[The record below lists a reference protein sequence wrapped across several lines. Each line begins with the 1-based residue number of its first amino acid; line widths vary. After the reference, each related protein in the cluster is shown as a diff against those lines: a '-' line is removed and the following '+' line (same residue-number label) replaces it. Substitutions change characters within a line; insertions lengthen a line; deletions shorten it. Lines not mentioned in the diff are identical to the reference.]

1 MRGHTGYF
9 LASFIGVSLLL
20 VLLQIAFQIVLA
32 VIGSDFLVRCEF
44 LEKLFRHLGFIKL
57 SGVPWQQWILW
68 LYPEVLAFIASVCF
82 YCALHN
88 LVIGHL
94 PPLEEGEERPPLSE
108 RPDYDAGPSPEQL
121 KICLNIGK
129 ITSIVFLLF
138 AAVFHPSAINGIYF
152 LVFLGAATWWSCA
165 KELERGLLFRP
176 VLLSLPYLLFL
187 LYLPFV
193 PVATIKTMR
202 GMEILFFSQEFKV
215 KVKINAISGH
225 TGYFLASFI
234 GVSLL
239 LVLLQIAFQIV
250 LAVIGSDF
258 LVHCEFL
265 EKLFRHLGFI
275 KLSGVPWQQWILWL
289 YPEVLA
295 FIASVCFYCA
305 LHNLVIGHLPPL
317 EEGEERPPLSE
328 RPDYDAGPSPEQLK
342 ICLNIGK
349 ITSIVFLLFAA
360 VFHPSAINGIYFLVF
375 LGAATWWSCAKEL
388 ERGFGIVLRCTMAVF
403 IIHIFTFIVYQTP
416 WPQEFLDKNSTVAR
430 VLGFTPLI
438 YSECNDTALSANLT
452 SMSLELSDTTFSDL
466 DTNFTSTTPAPVI
479 VDPVNDIRVIQ
490 FAKYNADYYLNP
502 VFLILCYYTI
512 ALTSSL
518 LLTPKEKHQ
527 HEVEEPP
534 NERTPLM
541 RGGTRKIRDIKTIS
555 QEVPGTSSS
564 GDVIQMEEM
573 GTSGTETVPDEDKTT
588 FGEQFLSG
596 LNNVLSFIY
605 QNSYIFT
612 NVVMMSWSIVYH
624 SWFGFVYLIWSN
636 LIWILPKQRMNM
648 LRSSPFLVLYAEFL
662 LLINYIYGMDLY
674 EDELP
679 SWVKTQ
685 GISLEQI
692 GIIRFREYPCRSLI
706 LKSMFTGMF
715 WITLRQMIQEKKAER
730 KSSTLAD
737 MVAPLTVTVSPA
749 TSALS
754 RRPEPKSSEFVTKLG
769 NIINSFLVKGWI
781 WIVAITLFI
790 FGISGGDNM
799 TMFRIIYMALFL
811 FFVITFQLSLETW
824 RKILYGFWLA
834 VIIYSMAILIL
845 VYTYQ
850 FDRFDEHWENITHI
864 SKELQHDIGL
874 EKYETKQLF
883 LHLLTPT
890 LIVIITVIQLHYC
903 HKKFLVI
910 SEIPTHAS
918 PETEREEG
926 QESDSNSIY
935 GGIEEDEEE
944 KILSRQAS
952 KRIRLI
958 EKIKNRTL
966 TRRDL
971 QKALNLLWKRIL
983 YLSEYVWVFLEI
995 HFLKI
1000 IMVFAFYLAVNHV
1013 RFLHILFATVAAL
1026 GVGCRSQNQILTS
1039 KIASLFCSI
1048 LLILT
1053 MIYQIKYIKE
1063 EDYAYNCHPNAT
1075 MPNETL
1081 PETRTVLNNTAIWF
1095 GFIKSN
1101 KKTPLLTLIT
1111 PYLAYIVLVTVHS
1124 VVTLRQTIRR
1134 IRLGQPV
1141 QTAKLLF
1148 PKIVRKDAD
1157 KDIPHLLMYLC
1168 NYGFYKFGIEIS
1180 LVMLTFV
1187 IGRRMDIYA
1196 LIYAF
1201 WLCGLFVL
1209 DRTKLSNIWGSL
1221 RWFLVGSI
1229 ITQYLTF
1236 VGLPP
1241 RLCIDYPWTSRLFD
1255 GFQIW
1260 AMLPDNTLEFRAR
1273 SKILLSDF
1281 ILLLV
1286 VCRQLIVFRIED
1298 KYKDNA
1304 NEYSGGSNQ
1313 SVVKDIDELGQV
1325 PFTNPTPDFVE
1336 KIRNWLDISKRIL
1349 FLVFFWITLAI
1360 VFLAGTNRVNLFS
1373 IGYLVGSFTFLWQGT
1388 DFYLRPIRL
1397 ILKWWNMLIGY
1408 TVFVISLKAMLQI
1421 AGCFY
1426 IKDLMKGY
1434 CWLVQLLGISCICYP
1449 KAIDETDLE
1458 KCSMEMEDVKLLWD
1472 GVCFTFLIIQ
1482 KRLFSSHYF
1491 CHIINET
1498 KASTILASRGAELI
1512 EELRAKEM
1520 KLEQEREMEVLEK
1533 LKAKMDRIKATQ
1545 QKLLESAKEPAH
1557 HAKEPSVAPLARRM
1571 SLSSCTGY
1579 HTPIEDDVATSVLI
1593 EGDEDDDDEDE
1604 NGSDLLMLDPRM
1616 SQRGSL
1622 LQPQV
1627 HSPQSAL
1634 MTASLEAYMDP
1645 QRFSFSSP
1653 PESDIINRISSPD
1666 ETFPVFSPPA
1676 SATEADAPPLDVSE
1690 RLPLP
1695 PGPIYTLMPPPEDGF
1710 VAAQQ
1715 RRHQRQASLNIIS
1728 LTTPQ
1733 PDIGPLSPGRRRSSS
1748 TVFPTLEPESQAPP
1762 IPRPRTRH
1770 RRQSSVATSYAQED
1784 LPRDRRQSSQVTSWY
1799 ADNLDE
1805 DDETT
1810 ISRGKTR
1817 WGKVGERSFRES
1829 LRSNFLK
1836 ITTFISRM
1844 NHFKGDKV
1852 NRGSKKIGAQ
1862 IEEPRAHGNEK
1873 YINDYIFF
1881 TSDFFQHHSQ
1891 PIRSGDYYMFDKL
1904 EDEYKLEMPDDKDE
1918 LDEEEKQTKEG
1929 KRLSRKMTLGQLM
1942 DKMKDESVRKAKEE
1956 ELKLARRQSFPGLR
1970 KYREEGVEPAQTQ
1983 QEQDRSAKSEP
1994 IPPQKFDADD
2004 EPGQDTEAGLTQS
2017 DDPQPSTSK
2026 SGTAT
2031 AEETEMS
2038 KLLEEDKQRQS
2049 RIHFSGLNL
2058 ILSFINSLL
2067 VSITIRL
2074 HRVSRNY
2081 RFVMRVLA
2089 KEKRNLKNKPG
2100 FGAGMRTG
2108 ASMVW
2113 TPQGVSRASSR
2124 NLAVVATDSVV
2135 VSSNNNLNQNGIQ
2148 NPLDSH
2154 NDDTN
2159 PPSGVTTPEHDHDP
2173 KFDVKERLQGVGAAM
2188 LKLASR
2194 DPHHAPIDR
2203 EVSLVPEIRVLA
2215 PSLEQGLDDDFDSF
2229 KDDGSIGSKHESP
2242 VKKDDDDSDEEDFA
2256 SKEHNIFVE
2265 LIIAAWYAILSHTDF
2280 ICYFFVFLNQIN
2292 SASILSL
2299 PLPLLVLLWGTLTF
2313 PRPSKTF
2320 WITLIAYTQIVVLL
2334 KCISQFKSLWW
2345 NEQAITDNEPFAAAR
2360 IIGIER
2366 TKGYATY
2373 DLILLLVVFCHR
2385 FILKSLGLWKSDF
2398 TDDSIAEGVYTAEVA
2413 VKDEKDKKD
2422 DEEER
2427 LYIVK
2432 QDDIEV
2438 KLKKVDSE
2446 AQLGSRGSAD
2456 VVIVTKTVEEPS
2468 SYCPG
2473 ILKLTFQK
2481 YLSSTRAF
2489 YLQLIDRRS
2498 RKTADVYTLLFLC
2511 DFINFFVILGG
2522 FSAFGTAGG
2531 DQSVMSYFEENKVP
2545 ITFLFMLL
2553 IQFFLIVIDRALYLR
2568 KYMVGKIVFQF
2579 FLIIGLH
2586 IWMFFLLPATTERRF
2601 NASNPPIIYYLI
2613 KCCHLLFSA
2622 YQIRCGYPT
2631 RILGNF
2637 ITKGY
2642 SLLNNLGFKLFMN
2655 IPFLFELRTLMDW
2668 VWTDTSFS
2676 VFDWLKMEDIFANV
2690 YQLKCSRVFEDR
2702 MPVPRGQKRKPM
2714 IKYLMGGFMV
2724 GALIILIWFP
2734 LALFAFSSA
2743 VGEPNI
2749 PYDVS
2754 ISLRIGPYE
2763 PVYTMS
2769 AQNSKIYELKDQ
2781 NEWEHFLSPYNKD
2794 KSALT
2799 FLTSY
2804 EGADVAATELGSN
2817 SATIWNISPPDKDR
2831 LIEDINGTSII
2842 TVRFRYTISR
2852 ITHSKEVPGVLSE
2865 EKQYDIKPEDTE
2877 IRQGLSKMLNQS
2889 DTNVSVVFP
2898 FLFPKF
2904 VKVKTSDM
2912 KTVHQLTTGA
2922 YFDNDDISFRN
2933 ISIKLY
2939 QNSVNGS
2946 IQTWW
2951 AVNEVTDDKFYIQTI
2966 SQLPYAKK
2974 DALVVYLFNDK
2985 IFPQTLSSV
2994 AAGGILSMYTLIILV
3009 VFLRLRSFT
3018 LGHIN
3023 RIMFEDLPNVDRIL
3037 QLCYDIYLVREV
3049 REYALEEDLFA
3060 KLIFIYRSPETLI
3073 KVTRLD
3079 EEEHQKTD

>member
-32 VIGSDFLVRCEF
+32 VIGSDFL
-44 LEKLFRHLGFIKL
+44 
-57 SGVPWQQWILW
+57 
-68 LYPEVLAFIASVCF
+68 A
-82 YCALHN
+82 
-88 LVIGHL
+88 
-94 PPLEEGEERPPLSE
+94 
-108 RPDYDAGPSPEQL
+108 
-121 KICLNIGK
+121 
-129 ITSIVFLLF
+129 
-138 AAVFHPSAINGIYF
+138 
-152 LVFLGAATWWSCA
+152 
-165 KELERGLLFRP
+165 
-176 VLLSLPYLLFL
+176 
-187 LYLPFV
+187 
-193 PVATIKTMR
+193 
-202 GMEILFFSQEFKV
+202 
-215 KVKINAISGH
+215 
-225 TGYFLASFI
+225 
-234 GVSLL
+234 
-239 LVLLQIAFQIV
+239 
-250 LAVIGSDF
+250 
-258 LVHCEFL
+258 HCEFL

-403 IIHIFTFIVYQTP
+403 IIHIFTFMVYQTP

-438 YSECNDTALSANLT
+438 YSECNDTALPANLT

-466 DTNFTSTTPAPVI
+466 DTNFTSTTPTPVI

-518 LLTPKEKHQ
+518 LLTPKSEEKKRGFSQLENGTTPPVSFRMGRNNILRKTLTGQRWKGAARKVKQSCEIYVRNHENVEKHQ

-534 NERTPLM
+534 NERTPVQFLMFYESTLM

-573 GTSGTETVPDEDKTT
+573 GTSETKGTETVPDEDKTT

-781 WIVAITLFI
+781 WVVAITLFI

-811 FFVITFQLSLETW
+811 FFVITFQLSLDMW

-1000 IMVFAFYLAVNHV
+1000 IMVFAFYLATNHV

-1241 RLCIDYPWTSRLFD
+1241 RLCI
-1255 GFQIW
+1255 
-1260 AMLPDNTLEFRAR
+1260 
-1273 SKILLSDF
+1273 
-1281 ILLLV
+1281 
-1286 VCRQLIVFRIED
+1286 
-1298 KYKDNA
+1298 
-1304 NEYSGGSNQ
+1304 
-1313 SVVKDIDELGQV
+1313 
-1325 PFTNPTPDFVE
+1325 
-1336 KIRNWLDISKRIL
+1336 
-1349 FLVFFWITLAI
+1349 
-1360 VFLAGTNRVNLFS
+1360 AGTNRVNLFS

-1557 HAKEPSVAPLARRM
+1557 HAK
-1571 SLSSCTGY
+1571 GY

-1829 LRSNFLK
+1829 LRSTSSKSPLSYHECNFFNFN
-1836 ITTFISRM
+1836 FIQLFILEC
-1844 NHFKGDKV
+1844 NLYIKV
-1852 NRGSKKIGAQ
+1852 LSM
-1862 IEEPRAHGNEK
+1862 
-1873 YINDYIFF
+1873 YL
-1881 TSDFFQHHSQ
+1881 
-1891 PIRSGDYYMFDKL
+1891 SGDYYMFDKL

-2038 KLLEEDKQRQS
+2038 KLLEEDKERKS
-2049 RIHFSGLNL
+2049 RLHFSGLNL
-2058 ILSFINSLL
+2058 VLSFINSLL

-2135 VSSNNNLNQNGIQ
+2135 VSSNNNLNQNGTR

-2413 VKDEKDKKD
+2413 VKDEKKKD
-2422 DEEER
+2422 EEDER

>member
-32 VIGSDFLVRCEF
+32 VIGSDFL
-44 LEKLFRHLGFIKL
+44 
-57 SGVPWQQWILW
+57 
-68 LYPEVLAFIASVCF
+68 A
-82 YCALHN
+82 
-88 LVIGHL
+88 
-94 PPLEEGEERPPLSE
+94 
-108 RPDYDAGPSPEQL
+108 
-121 KICLNIGK
+121 
-129 ITSIVFLLF
+129 
-138 AAVFHPSAINGIYF
+138 
-152 LVFLGAATWWSCA
+152 
-165 KELERGLLFRP
+165 
-176 VLLSLPYLLFL
+176 
-187 LYLPFV
+187 
-193 PVATIKTMR
+193 
-202 GMEILFFSQEFKV
+202 
-215 KVKINAISGH
+215 
-225 TGYFLASFI
+225 
-234 GVSLL
+234 
-239 LVLLQIAFQIV
+239 
-250 LAVIGSDF
+250 
-258 LVHCEFL
+258 HCEFL

-403 IIHIFTFIVYQTP
+403 IIHIFTFMVYQTP

-438 YSECNDTALSANLT
+438 YSECNDTALPANLT

-466 DTNFTSTTPAPVI
+466 DTNFTSTTPTPVI

-518 LLTPKEKHQ
+518 LLTPKSEEKKRGFSQLENGTTPPVSFRMGRNNILRKTLTGQRWKGAARKVKQSCEIYVRNHENVEKHQ

-534 NERTPLM
+534 NERTPVQFLMFYESTLM

-573 GTSGTETVPDEDKTT
+573 GTSETKGTETVPDEDKTT

-781 WIVAITLFI
+781 WVVAITLFI

-811 FFVITFQLSLETW
+811 FFVITFQLSLDMW

-1000 IMVFAFYLAVNHV
+1000 IMVFAFYLATNHV

-1241 RLCIDYPWTSRLFD
+1241 RLCI
-1255 GFQIW
+1255 
-1260 AMLPDNTLEFRAR
+1260 
-1273 SKILLSDF
+1273 
-1281 ILLLV
+1281 
-1286 VCRQLIVFRIED
+1286 
-1298 KYKDNA
+1298 
-1304 NEYSGGSNQ
+1304 
-1313 SVVKDIDELGQV
+1313 
-1325 PFTNPTPDFVE
+1325 
-1336 KIRNWLDISKRIL
+1336 
-1349 FLVFFWITLAI
+1349 
-1360 VFLAGTNRVNLFS
+1360 AGTNRVNLFS

-1557 HAKEPSVAPLARRM
+1557 HAKA
-1571 SLSSCTGY
+1571 
-1579 HTPIEDDVATSVLI
+1579 
-1593 EGDEDDDDEDE
+1593 
-1604 NGSDLLMLDPRM
+1604 
-1616 SQRGSL
+1616 
-1622 LQPQV
+1622 
-1627 HSPQSAL
+1627 
-1634 MTASLEAYMDP
+1634 
-1645 QRFSFSSP
+1645 
-1653 PESDIINRISSPD
+1653 
-1666 ETFPVFSPPA
+1666 
-1676 SATEADAPPLDVSE
+1676 
-1690 RLPLP
+1690 
-1695 PGPIYTLMPPPEDGF
+1695 
-1710 VAAQQ
+1710 
-1715 RRHQRQASLNIIS
+1715 
-1728 LTTPQ
+1728 
-1733 PDIGPLSPGRRRSSS
+1733 
-1748 TVFPTLEPESQAPP
+1748 
-1762 IPRPRTRH
+1762 
-1770 RRQSSVATSYAQED
+1770 
-1784 LPRDRRQSSQVTSWY
+1784 
-1799 ADNLDE
+1799 
-1805 DDETT
+1805 
-1810 ISRGKTR
+1810 
-1817 WGKVGERSFRES
+1817 
-1829 LRSNFLK
+1829 
-1836 ITTFISRM
+1836 
-1844 NHFKGDKV
+1844 
-1852 NRGSKKIGAQ
+1852 
-1862 IEEPRAHGNEK
+1862 
-1873 YINDYIFF
+1873 
-1881 TSDFFQHHSQ
+1881 
-1891 PIRSGDYYMFDKL
+1891 IRSGDYYMFDKL

-1929 KRLSRKMTLGQLM
+1929 KRLSRKMTLGQ
-1942 DKMKDESVRKAKEE
+1942 
-1956 ELKLARRQSFPGLR
+1956 
-1970 KYREEGVEPAQTQ
+1970 
-1983 QEQDRSAKSEP
+1983 
-1994 IPPQKFDADD
+1994 DADD

-2038 KLLEEDKQRQS
+2038 KLLEEDKERKS
-2049 RIHFSGLNL
+2049 RLHFSGLNL
-2058 ILSFINSLL
+2058 VLSFINSLL

-2113 TPQGVSRASSR
+2113 TPQGVSRAS
-2124 NLAVVATDSVV
+2124 
-2135 VSSNNNLNQNGIQ
+2135 
-2148 NPLDSH
+2148 
-2154 NDDTN
+2154 
-2159 PPSGVTTPEHDHDP
+2159 
-2173 KFDVKERLQGVGAAM
+2173 
-2188 LKLASR
+2188 
-2194 DPHHAPIDR
+2194 
-2203 EVSLVPEIRVLA
+2203 
-2215 PSLEQGLDDDFDSF
+2215 
-2229 KDDGSIGSKHESP
+2229 SKHESP

-2413 VKDEKDKKD
+2413 VKDEKKKD
-2422 DEEER
+2422 EEDER

-2994 AAGGILSMYTLIILV
+2994 AAGGILGIYTTFIFFVFLKIRGSYFSGQFNKIMFDDLPSVDRILQLCLDIYLVRESNEFALEEDLFAKLIFLILSMYTLIILV

>member
-32 VIGSDFLVRCEF
+32 VIGSDFL
-44 LEKLFRHLGFIKL
+44 
-57 SGVPWQQWILW
+57 
-68 LYPEVLAFIASVCF
+68 A
-82 YCALHN
+82 
-88 LVIGHL
+88 
-94 PPLEEGEERPPLSE
+94 
-108 RPDYDAGPSPEQL
+108 
-121 KICLNIGK
+121 
-129 ITSIVFLLF
+129 
-138 AAVFHPSAINGIYF
+138 
-152 LVFLGAATWWSCA
+152 
-165 KELERGLLFRP
+165 
-176 VLLSLPYLLFL
+176 
-187 LYLPFV
+187 
-193 PVATIKTMR
+193 
-202 GMEILFFSQEFKV
+202 
-215 KVKINAISGH
+215 
-225 TGYFLASFI
+225 
-234 GVSLL
+234 
-239 LVLLQIAFQIV
+239 
-250 LAVIGSDF
+250 
-258 LVHCEFL
+258 HCEFL

-403 IIHIFTFIVYQTP
+403 IIHIFTFMVYQTP

-438 YSECNDTALSANLT
+438 YSECNDTALPANLT

-466 DTNFTSTTPAPVI
+466 DTNFTSTTPTPVI

-518 LLTPKEKHQ
+518 LLTPKSEEKKRGFSQLENGTTPPVSFRMGRNNILRKTLTGQRWKGAARKVKQSCEIYVRNHENVEKHQ

-534 NERTPLM
+534 NERTPVQFLMFYESTLM

-573 GTSGTETVPDEDKTT
+573 GTSETKGTETVPDEDKTT

-781 WIVAITLFI
+781 WVVAITLFI

-811 FFVITFQLSLETW
+811 FFVITFQLSLDMW

-1000 IMVFAFYLAVNHV
+1000 IMVFAFYLATNHV

-1241 RLCIDYPWTSRLFD
+1241 RLCI
-1255 GFQIW
+1255 
-1260 AMLPDNTLEFRAR
+1260 
-1273 SKILLSDF
+1273 
-1281 ILLLV
+1281 
-1286 VCRQLIVFRIED
+1286 
-1298 KYKDNA
+1298 
-1304 NEYSGGSNQ
+1304 
-1313 SVVKDIDELGQV
+1313 
-1325 PFTNPTPDFVE
+1325 
-1336 KIRNWLDISKRIL
+1336 
-1349 FLVFFWITLAI
+1349 
-1360 VFLAGTNRVNLFS
+1360 AGTNRVNLFS

-1557 HAKEPSVAPLARRM
+1557 HAKA
-1571 SLSSCTGY
+1571 
-1579 HTPIEDDVATSVLI
+1579 
-1593 EGDEDDDDEDE
+1593 
-1604 NGSDLLMLDPRM
+1604 
-1616 SQRGSL
+1616 
-1622 LQPQV
+1622 
-1627 HSPQSAL
+1627 
-1634 MTASLEAYMDP
+1634 
-1645 QRFSFSSP
+1645 
-1653 PESDIINRISSPD
+1653 
-1666 ETFPVFSPPA
+1666 
-1676 SATEADAPPLDVSE
+1676 
-1690 RLPLP
+1690 
-1695 PGPIYTLMPPPEDGF
+1695 
-1710 VAAQQ
+1710 
-1715 RRHQRQASLNIIS
+1715 
-1728 LTTPQ
+1728 
-1733 PDIGPLSPGRRRSSS
+1733 
-1748 TVFPTLEPESQAPP
+1748 
-1762 IPRPRTRH
+1762 
-1770 RRQSSVATSYAQED
+1770 
-1784 LPRDRRQSSQVTSWY
+1784 
-1799 ADNLDE
+1799 
-1805 DDETT
+1805 
-1810 ISRGKTR
+1810 
-1817 WGKVGERSFRES
+1817 
-1829 LRSNFLK
+1829 
-1836 ITTFISRM
+1836 
-1844 NHFKGDKV
+1844 
-1852 NRGSKKIGAQ
+1852 
-1862 IEEPRAHGNEK
+1862 
-1873 YINDYIFF
+1873 
-1881 TSDFFQHHSQ
+1881 
-1891 PIRSGDYYMFDKL
+1891 IRSGDYYMFDKL

-1929 KRLSRKMTLGQLM
+1929 KRLSRKMTLGQ
-1942 DKMKDESVRKAKEE
+1942 
-1956 ELKLARRQSFPGLR
+1956 
-1970 KYREEGVEPAQTQ
+1970 
-1983 QEQDRSAKSEP
+1983 
-1994 IPPQKFDADD
+1994 DADD

-2038 KLLEEDKQRQS
+2038 KLLEEDKERKS
-2049 RIHFSGLNL
+2049 RLHFSGLNL
-2058 ILSFINSLL
+2058 VLSFINSLL

-2113 TPQGVSRASSR
+2113 TPQGVSRASS
-2124 NLAVVATDSVV
+2124 
-2135 VSSNNNLNQNGIQ
+2135 
-2148 NPLDSH
+2148 
-2154 NDDTN
+2154 
-2159 PPSGVTTPEHDHDP
+2159 
-2173 KFDVKERLQGVGAAM
+2173 
-2188 LKLASR
+2188 
-2194 DPHHAPIDR
+2194 R

-2413 VKDEKDKKD
+2413 VKDEKKKD
-2422 DEEER
+2422 EEDER

>member
-32 VIGSDFLVRCEF
+32 VIGSDFL
-44 LEKLFRHLGFIKL
+44 
-57 SGVPWQQWILW
+57 
-68 LYPEVLAFIASVCF
+68 A
-82 YCALHN
+82 
-88 LVIGHL
+88 
-94 PPLEEGEERPPLSE
+94 
-108 RPDYDAGPSPEQL
+108 
-121 KICLNIGK
+121 
-129 ITSIVFLLF
+129 
-138 AAVFHPSAINGIYF
+138 
-152 LVFLGAATWWSCA
+152 
-165 KELERGLLFRP
+165 
-176 VLLSLPYLLFL
+176 
-187 LYLPFV
+187 
-193 PVATIKTMR
+193 
-202 GMEILFFSQEFKV
+202 
-215 KVKINAISGH
+215 
-225 TGYFLASFI
+225 
-234 GVSLL
+234 
-239 LVLLQIAFQIV
+239 
-250 LAVIGSDF
+250 
-258 LVHCEFL
+258 HCEFL

-403 IIHIFTFIVYQTP
+403 IIHIFTFMVYQTP

-438 YSECNDTALSANLT
+438 YSECNDTALPANLT

-466 DTNFTSTTPAPVI
+466 DTNFTSTTPTPVI

-518 LLTPKEKHQ
+518 LLTPKSEEKKRGFSQLENGTTPPVSFRMGRNNILRKTLTGQRWKGAARKVKQSCEIYVRNHENVEKHQ

-534 NERTPLM
+534 NERTPVQFLMFYESTLM

-573 GTSGTETVPDEDKTT
+573 GTSETKGTETVPDEDKTT

-781 WIVAITLFI
+781 WVVAITLFI

-811 FFVITFQLSLETW
+811 FFVITFQLSLDMW

-1000 IMVFAFYLAVNHV
+1000 IMVFAFYLATNHV

-1241 RLCIDYPWTSRLFD
+1241 RLCI
-1255 GFQIW
+1255 
-1260 AMLPDNTLEFRAR
+1260 
-1273 SKILLSDF
+1273 
-1281 ILLLV
+1281 
-1286 VCRQLIVFRIED
+1286 
-1298 KYKDNA
+1298 
-1304 NEYSGGSNQ
+1304 
-1313 SVVKDIDELGQV
+1313 
-1325 PFTNPTPDFVE
+1325 
-1336 KIRNWLDISKRIL
+1336 
-1349 FLVFFWITLAI
+1349 
-1360 VFLAGTNRVNLFS
+1360 AGTNRVNLFS

-1557 HAKEPSVAPLARRM
+1557 HAKA
-1571 SLSSCTGY
+1571 
-1579 HTPIEDDVATSVLI
+1579 
-1593 EGDEDDDDEDE
+1593 
-1604 NGSDLLMLDPRM
+1604 
-1616 SQRGSL
+1616 
-1622 LQPQV
+1622 
-1627 HSPQSAL
+1627 
-1634 MTASLEAYMDP
+1634 
-1645 QRFSFSSP
+1645 
-1653 PESDIINRISSPD
+1653 
-1666 ETFPVFSPPA
+1666 
-1676 SATEADAPPLDVSE
+1676 
-1690 RLPLP
+1690 
-1695 PGPIYTLMPPPEDGF
+1695 
-1710 VAAQQ
+1710 
-1715 RRHQRQASLNIIS
+1715 
-1728 LTTPQ
+1728 
-1733 PDIGPLSPGRRRSSS
+1733 
-1748 TVFPTLEPESQAPP
+1748 
-1762 IPRPRTRH
+1762 
-1770 RRQSSVATSYAQED
+1770 
-1784 LPRDRRQSSQVTSWY
+1784 
-1799 ADNLDE
+1799 
-1805 DDETT
+1805 
-1810 ISRGKTR
+1810 
-1817 WGKVGERSFRES
+1817 
-1829 LRSNFLK
+1829 
-1836 ITTFISRM
+1836 
-1844 NHFKGDKV
+1844 
-1852 NRGSKKIGAQ
+1852 
-1862 IEEPRAHGNEK
+1862 
-1873 YINDYIFF
+1873 
-1881 TSDFFQHHSQ
+1881 
-1891 PIRSGDYYMFDKL
+1891 IRSGDYYMFDKL

-2038 KLLEEDKQRQS
+2038 KLLEEDKERKS
-2049 RIHFSGLNL
+2049 RLHFSGLNL
-2058 ILSFINSLL
+2058 VLSFINSLL

-2135 VSSNNNLNQNGIQ
+2135 VSSNNNLNQNGTR

-2413 VKDEKDKKD
+2413 VKDEKKKD
-2422 DEEER
+2422 EEDER